1 MKYLSKIVLLLL
13 VTATLFQSCKKDD
26 NQIVFDGGTPPTLSA
41 NRASNSVVPIAYIN
55 RELEAIKF
63 MWTNPNY
70 KLTTGIS
77 SQNVE
82 YKIQID
88 TLGANFTSV
97 NQKEFSL
104 ENDLSRI
111 ITQGELNDALVVSMK
126 IDTSVVCK
134 VQVRIKSRI
143 KGVNLDDKSTDLYS
157 NAFTFTT
164 KTYPTPPK
172 VDLPTSGE
180 LYLVGSASPGGWS
193 NPVPTPSQKFTQVS
207 PTLYELTIA
216 VTGGQSYLFLPVNGS
231 WADKYGFD
239 GANNANDVNAD
250 NLKRGGGDMKA
261 PAASGN
267 YKISVDFQRGRFTLT
282 KL

>member
-1 MKYLSKIVLLLL
+1 MKYLSKIALLLL

-26 NQIVFDGGTPPTLSA
+26 NQIVFDGGTAPTLSA
-41 NRASNSVVPIAYIN
+41 NRAANSTIPMAFAN
-55 RELEAIKF
+55 KDNEAITF
-63 MWTNPNY
+63 MWTNPKY
-70 KLTTGIS
+70 SFTTGIS
-77 SQNVE
+77 SQDVA
-82 YKIQID
+82 YTIDID
-88 TLGANFTSV
+88 TAGANFRSANRRQLSV
-97 NQKEFSL
+97 SKE
-104 ENDLSRI
+104 LSRM
-111 ITQGELNDALVVSMK
+111 ITQGELNDIMLNTMLLNPLKMYTLEIRVRSNLANNTSIPELVSNSMRF
-126 IDTSVVCK
+126 SVTPYA
-134 VQVRIKSRI
+134 I
-143 KGVNLDDKSTDLYS
+143 
-157 NAFTFTT
+157 
-164 KTYPTPPK
+164 PPK

-216 VTGGQSYLFLPVNGS
+216 VTGDQSYLFLPVNGS

-261 PAASGN
+261 PAVSGN